1 MDRQLRGGRGGDC
14 GTSPAA
20 SQLGGEGGD
29 GWLPAGGGPIRV
41 GGVGGGAGGQMGGV
55 PQSEP
60 RVSNR
65 LRGGA
70 ASPALIPDG
79 RRGSG
84 REGKRGALVRGPGFC
99 SSDFASNPVYRRA
112 QDCSFLAKLGELSWV
127 RLDRALTSG
136 RTRSTLPCLLPP
148 PKT

>member
-65 LRGGA
+65 LRGG
-70 ASPALIPDG
+70 G
-79 RRGSG
+79 RRALPSSRMGG
-84 REGKRGALVRGPGFC
+84 GDRAGKERGVLLCEGL
-99 SSDFASNPVYRRA
+99 DFAVPISLP
-112 QDCSFLAKLGELSWV
+112 
-127 RLDRALTSG
+127 
-136 RTRSTLPCLLPP
+136 TLF
-148 PKT
+148 TAAHRIAAF